1 MSKYLFDG
9 LVINEAQGDEE
20 QESDDA
26 KNNIEGDI
34 EEEKEKEDDKG
45 KNKKYILQI

>member
-26 KNNIEGDI
+26 KNNIECDNE
-34 EEEKEKEDDKG
+34 EEEKEKE
-45 KNKKYILQI
+45 LQKR

>member
-26 KNNIEGDI
+26 KNNN
-34 EEEKEKEDDKG
+34 
-45 KNKKYILQI
+45 KNTFFLWLNYIKIFHDFIA

>member
-9 LVINEAQGDEE
+9 LVINEAQADEE

-26 KNNIEGDI
+26 KNNN
-34 EEEKEKEDDKG
+34 
-45 KNKKYILQI
+45 KNTFFL